1 MRRLPL
7 LPVALL
13 AGAVA
18 VSGQAPPRLLVLV
31 VVDQLRADY
40 LTRFD
45 AHWRAGF
52 RTLLDE
58 GAVFE
63 NTAYPYLNTV
73 TCAGH
78 ATIGTGTFPS
88 THGMTGNAWWDRD
101 HERSVACTADPDAR
115 TIVLAPPEVQEAA
128 SPSSDTSGSAD
139 EAPWGDSAWR
149 LMVPTLA
156 DELRAQ
162 RPGARVVSLSLK
174 ARSAIG
180 MAGHGGDAVL
190 WFDADARSFVTSSAY
205 ADAPRPEVTAFTG
218 AYPLAGEVGRAWSLL
233 APPGSYRQRDTGI
246 GEHPPTPWS
255 GRFPHRVDG
264 EDGLDARFAG
274 LWQTSPFADE
284 YLERMT
290 ESLVEAFALGQRG
303 TTDLLAVGFSALDLV
318 GHAFGPESREVEDT
332 LRRLDVTLGRLIDFL
347 DARIGRAGY
356 RLALSADHGVAPVA
370 MSPLGGTIANEDV
383 RERIEEALE
392 ETLGPLDTGSY
403 VVAATGPDFVL
414 APGMLERTRG
424 EPAAR
429 DAVVRALLDVPG
441 VERRFWADDL
451 TRESADPLARR
462 AALSRVADRSGDLVV
477 VPRVYWY
484 FKGRASA
491 GGATHGT
498 PHAYDAEV
506 PLVFFGGGVRA
517 ARHAEAATP
526 ADIAPTLAS
535 LAGLRLARAEGAA
548 RLP

>member
-205 ADAPRPEVTAFTG
+205 AKV
-218 AYPLAGEVGRAWSLL
+218 
-233 APPGSYRQRDTGI
+233 
-246 GEHPPTPWS
+246 
-255 GRFPHRVDG
+255 
-264 EDGLDARFAG
+264 
-274 LWQTSPFADE
+274 
-284 YLERMT
+284 
-290 ESLVEAFALGQRG
+290 
-303 TTDLLAVGFSALDLV
+303 
-318 GHAFGPESREVEDT
+318 
-332 LRRLDVTLGRLIDFL
+332 
-347 DARIGRAGY
+347 RIK
-356 RLALSADHGVAPVA
+356 
-370 MSPLGGTIANEDV
+370 
-383 RERIEEALE
+383 
-392 ETLGPLDTGSY
+392 TGSQKISR
-403 VVAATGPDFVL
+403 VGKSRRGGSRTALHEFLSPDKTGFIDRDAEQSPPDPVEGKLRDKSLDPLSIAPQLVL
-414 APGMLERTRG
+414 A
-424 EPAAR
+424 R
-429 DAVVRALLDVPG
+429 DQRAVHCQG
-441 VERRFWADDL
+441 H
-451 TRESADPLARR
+451 TGG
-462 AALSRVADRSGDLVV
+462 ADRFVFSRSIWTGYAGHTDANVGSQPFTHASRHFANDL
-477 VPRVYWY
+477 
-484 FKGRASA
+484 F
-491 GGATHGT
+491 THRT
-498 PHAYDAEV
+498 V
-506 PLVFFGGGVRA
+506 
-517 ARHAEAATP
+517 
-526 ADIAPTLAS
+526 
-535 LAGLRLARAEGAA
+535 
-548 RLP
+548 